1 MNVMYGAIHAIKDI
15 ALDVEKGGIV
25 TLIGSHGACK
35 TTTLGAISR
44 LFPLAAAIS
53 ASRAASC

>member
-1 MNVMYGAIHAIKDI
+1 MYGAIHAIKDI

-25 TLIGSHGACK
+25 TLIGSHGAGK
-35 TTTLGAISR
+35 TTLGAISR

>member
-1 MNVMYGAIHAIKDI
+1 MYGAIHAIKDI

-25 TLIGSHGACK
+25 TLIGSHGAGK

-53 ASRAASC
+53 ASRGASC